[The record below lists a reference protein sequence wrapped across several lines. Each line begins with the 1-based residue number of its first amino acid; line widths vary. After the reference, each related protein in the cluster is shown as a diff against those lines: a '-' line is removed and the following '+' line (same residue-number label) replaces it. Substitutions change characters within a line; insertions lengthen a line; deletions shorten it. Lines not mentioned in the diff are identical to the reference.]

1 VYLLSDYIKAGI
13 EGIAIGTND
22 LTQLLLGVDREQGEF
37 REQYNE
43 RHPALVAALKSLIET
58 ARANDISCSVCGQG
72 VVLYPDLV
80 ADLVRWGITGI
91 SVEESA
97 IETVYR
103 AIARSE
109 KQLLLAAARQQLK
122 ND

>member
-1 VYLLSDYIKAGI
+1 
-13 EGIAIGTND
+13 
-22 LTQLLLGVDREQGEF
+22 
-37 REQYNE
+37 
-43 RHPALVAALKSLIET
+43 
-58 ARANDISCSVCGQG
+58 
-72 VVLYPDLV
+72 V